1 MKKYLMLFIAVLTI
15 GSVSVF
21 AQEKAGKKDTTQH
34 IALYSCPMHP
44 DVKMDKPGKC
54 PQCGM
59 DLSLS
64 NKEEMKKQVTKTYA
78 CPVHTNVISDKS
90 GKCPQCGKKLT
101 LSKKEEMK
109 METMKTYCCSM
120 HPEVV
125 SNKAGKCPKC
135 GMEMAMKKNTTEN
148 KNN

>member
-1 MKKYLMLFIAVLTI
+1 MLLVAALTI
-15 GSVSVF
+15 GSVTVF

-34 IALYSCPMHP
+34 VALYTCPMHP

-64 NKEEMKKQVTKTYA
+64 KKEELKKEVTKTYT
-78 CPVHTNVISDKS
+78 CPVHADVLSDKS

-109 METMKTYCCSM
+109 SEVMKTYCCSM

-125 SNKAGKCPKC
+125 SDKAGKCPKC
-135 GMEMAMKKNTTEN
+135 GMEMSVKKDATGKKSN
-148 KNN
+148 K